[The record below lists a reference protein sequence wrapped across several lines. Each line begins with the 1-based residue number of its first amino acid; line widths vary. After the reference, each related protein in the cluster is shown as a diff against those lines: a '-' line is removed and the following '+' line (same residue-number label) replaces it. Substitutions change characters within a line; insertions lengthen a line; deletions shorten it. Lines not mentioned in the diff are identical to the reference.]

1 MTLSIGE
8 LIRHMSFL
16 RPWEVNILRITV
28 DLLIDN
34 LPKISVRDW
43 GHPLGRRA
51 VC

>member
-8 LIRHMSFL
+8 LIRHMSSL
-16 RPWEVNILRITV
+16 RPWEVNTLRITV

-34 LPKISVRDW
+34 LHKTSVRDW